1 MASPRKRL
9 DRDVLVATA
18 LALADAEGLAA
29 VTTRRV
35 GQEHGVSPMAL
46 YRHFRDKDQILD
58 AIAER
63 LLSEVHLPERDDR
76 VWHAQ
81 LHDVLT
87 SLLSVLRPHAAAAGL
102 VTTRILDSPPG
113 LDLAERTLE
122 LLATAGFEVEQAAEI
137 ASQSLCSMV
146 TLVVTEPGR
155 SQPEAAESRDD
166 AVRGKQASLA
176 TLSPEQYP
184 HVVAAAGALASCA
197 SDDVYYAHG
206 VELLVAGIRG
216 VHTETHT
223 ETLTETQTPAV

>member
-1 MASPRKRL
+1 MESPRKRL
-9 DRDVLVATA
+9 DRGVLVTTA
-18 LALADAEGLAA
+18 LALADAEGLTA

-63 LLSEVHLPERDDR
+63 LLSEVHLPEPDDR
-76 VWHAQ
+76 AWDLQ
-81 LHDVLT
+81 LRDVLT
-87 SLLSVLRPHAAAAGL
+87 ALLTVLRPHAAAAGL
-102 VTTRILDSPPG
+102 VTTRILGSPPG
-113 LDLAERTLE
+113 LAIAERTLA
-122 LLATAGFEVEQAAEI
+122 LLAGAGFGVEQGAEI

-155 SQPEAAESRDD
+155 IETEDPQVRDD
-166 AVRGKQASLA
+166 AVQAKRASLEA
-176 TLSPEQYP
+176 LSPERYP
-184 HVVAAAGALASCA
+184 HLVAAAGALASCS

-216 VHTETHT
+216 VRTGPH
-223 ETLTETQTPAV
+223 TPAV